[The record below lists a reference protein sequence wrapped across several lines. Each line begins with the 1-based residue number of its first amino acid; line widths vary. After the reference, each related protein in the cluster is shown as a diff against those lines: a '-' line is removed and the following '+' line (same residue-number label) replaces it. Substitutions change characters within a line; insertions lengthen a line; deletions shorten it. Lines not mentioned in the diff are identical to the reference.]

1 MCLLLQE
8 MYDVLHVMC
17 MFYSF
22 VSVLRNLVVVSEIVY
37 KQFEKAVIFF
47 FCYFL
52 LLFSRFTHCGHNMER
67 SL

>member
-47 FCYFL
+47 F
-52 LLFSRFTHCGHNMER
+52 LLFSVTF
-67 SL
+67 